1 MPDELEGDLQA
12 TAKDIAADAE
22 VLQTIEDEKS
32 KVDPSDP
39 RARDL
44 AAKAERLARD
54 IVTKTVAE
62 REIVAEAAQ
71 GPTTEPS
78 GS

>member
-1 MPDELEGDLQA
+1 MPDDLESDLQA
-12 TAKDIAADAE
+12 TAEDIAADAD
-22 VLQTIEDEKS
+22 VLGAIETEKA
-32 KVDPSDP
+32 KIDPADP
-39 RARDL
+39 RALDL

-62 REIVAEAAQ
+62 REIVLEATE
-71 GPTTEPS
+71 GPAPETS